1 MEAMLPLRQE
11 GDVDHVEGLDGGGLV
26 AGEEQAAGQ
35 RTARPAALVGYWG
48 CARINHWGWT

>member
-1 MEAMLPLRQE
+1 MEAMPPLRQG
-11 GDVDHVEGLDGGGLV
+11 GDVDHVEDLDGGGLV

-48 CARINHWGWT
+48 CARVNHWGWT